1 MCSLSLFSGD
11 LMEEFYGAV
20 CIKKAKIILTDICTL
35 LFCIVEYVSYQFY
48 NWKMTSE
55 LLGVVKKVME
65 SCFDL
70 NSAMHFF
77 SLIVMSNGA
86 WYWKCDRTIKNG
98 LFSWIFMPCPAH

>member
-48 NWKMTSE
+48 N
-55 LLGVVKKVME
+55 
-65 SCFDL
+65 
-70 NSAMHFF
+70 
-77 SLIVMSNGA
+77 
-86 WYWKCDRTIKNG
+86 
-98 LFSWIFMPCPAH
+98 